1 MLNYWASYDLLRG
14 NYKLFIGKH
23 GKEMTEDPFQL
34 KDKVVAITG
43 ASSGFGYHF
52 AQVLAQKGA
61 KLVIGARRKDKLEQC
76 VREIEQ
82 ASGHAKACELDVLK
96 KESVSDFLE
105 TAIETYGACDV
116 LINNAGVEAGAKT
129 YQTTEEED
137 WDYVIDT
144 NLKSVWLASKIS
156 VSYTHLTLPT
166 KRIV

>member
-14 NYKLFIGKH
+14 NYKLFIGKR

-76 VREIEQ
+76 VR
-82 ASGHAKACELDVLK
+82 
-96 KESVSDFLE
+96 
-105 TAIETYGACDV
+105 
-116 LINNAGVEAGAKT
+116 
-129 YQTTEEED
+129 
-137 WDYVIDT
+137 
-144 NLKSVWLASKIS
+144 
-156 VSYTHLTLPT
+156 
-166 KRIV
+166 